1 MRLILRPVIAAV
13 FAFLAGMTHA
23 NASAGVSCTAADA
36 SAELE
41 IEAAFTRGLGGGI
54 INFSADL
61 EVLLPNTPRDFR
73 KSAFKRKDVS
83 QVWWYGP
90 EFRLQIYRERLDKLP
105 YGSINVVIDAKMG
118 TADDDEG
125 TYRGTYKI
133 EISYRE
139 KKSDVEPKTL
149 TGEGKVECIAG

>member
-1 MRLILRPVIAAV
+1 MSKSLCPIIVAMLAP
-13 FAFLAGMTHA
+13 LAGTSPA
-23 NASAGVSCTAADA
+23 SASAGVSCSAADT

-54 INFSADL
+54 INFSADVA
-61 EVLLPNTPRDFR
+61 VLLPNTPRDFR

-90 EFRLQIYRERLDKLP
+90 EFRLQIYRERMDKP
-105 YGSINVVIDAKMG
+105 PFGSINVVIDAKMG
-118 TADDDEG
+118 TGDDDEG
-125 TYRGTYKI
+125 TYLGTYKI

-139 KKSDVEPKTL
+139 KKQDVEPKAL
-149 TGEGKVECIAG
+149 TAEGKVECIAG